1 MLRPALL
8 ALIPALLAAQA
19 PKSATKPAAP
29 KPAAAAKAPKAAAPQ
44 EPVLARVGDRAI
56 HASDLDLFL
65 SLSLNPQQRM
75 QVELVEGAKAEYQKQ
90 FFELHLMAAK
100 ARKDGLGRTEGFRR
114 RMELMELQVLV
125 QELMQRDGA
134 GLQAQMKLAEDAP
147 KAYYDQHPDKFRT
160 KGSFTV
166 RHLLVPVKGAR
177 NAPEDA
183 LPEAEAVA
191 RALQAKADLEG
202 GKSWDDVAK
211 AYSTDPGSKDKGGLY
226 ENIDFGSFVPPF
238 EEAVRAQAPGKPG
251 NPVRTDYGFHV
262 IQVESRKDPETQ
274 AFDQVKEQAQ
284 QMAQAALQESVLQA
298 YLDGLKKEIP
308 YRVGEA
314 VAAPAPALK
323 PQGGAK

>member
-29 KPAAAAKAPKAAAPQ
+29 KPAAARAPKAVAPQ
-44 EPVLARVGDRAI
+44 EPVLAHVGGRAI
-56 HASDLDLFL
+56 RASDLDLFL
-65 SLSLNPQQRM
+65 ALTLNPQQRM
-75 QVELVEGAKAEYQKQ
+75 QVELVEGAKAEYEKQ
-90 FFELHLMAAK
+90 FLELHLMAAK
-100 ARKDGLGRTEGFRR
+100 ARKDGLNRSEGFRR

-160 KGSFTV
+160 KGSFSV

-183 LPEAEAVA
+183 LPEAEAKA
-191 RALQAKADLEG
+191 RALQAKAEVEG

-226 ENIDFGSFVPPF
+226 ENIDFGHFVPPF
-238 EEAVRAQAPGKPG
+238 EEAVRTQALGKPG
-251 NPVRTDYGFHV
+251 EPVRTDFGFHV
-262 IQVESRKDPETQ
+262 IQVENRKDPETQ
-274 AFDQVKEQAQ
+274 PFDQVKEQAQ
-284 QMAQAALQESVLQA
+284 QMAQMALQESVLQA
-298 YLDGLKKEIP
+298 YLEGLKKEIP

-314 VAAPAPALK
+314 TQTPAQAPKA
-323 PQGGAK
+323 QGGVK

>member
-19 PKSATKPAAP
+19 PKSATKPAPP
-29 KPAAAAKAPKAAAPQ
+29 KPAAAKAPKAVAPQ
-44 EPVLARVGDRAI
+44 EPVLASIGGRAI
-56 HASDLDLFL
+56 RPSDLDLFL
-65 SLSLNPQQRM
+65 SLTLNPQQRM
-75 QVELVEGAKAEYQKQ
+75 QVELVEGAKAEYEKQ
-90 FFELHLMAAK
+90 FLELQLMAAK
-100 ARKDGLGRTEGFRR
+100 ARKDGLGRSESFRR

-134 GLQAQMKLAEDAP
+134 GLQAQMKLGEDAP
-147 KAYYDQHPDKFRT
+147 KAYYDQNPDKFRT

-183 LPEAEAVA
+183 LPEAEAKA
-191 RALQAKADLEG
+191 RALQAKAELEG

-238 EEAVRAQAPGKPG
+238 EEAVRVQATGKPG
-251 NPVRTDYGFHV
+251 EPVRTDYGFHV
-262 IQVESRKDPETQ
+262 IQVENRKEPETLP
-274 AFDQVKEQAQ
+274 FEQVKEQAQ
-284 QMAQAALQESVLQA
+284 QAAQTALQESVLQA
-298 YLDGLKKEIP
+298 YLEGLKKEIP

-314 VAAPAPALK
+314 AKVPAPAPKA
-323 PQGGAK
+323 QGGAK

>member
-19 PKSATKPAAP
+19 PKSAPKTAAP
-29 KPAAAAKAPKAAAPQ
+29 KPGAAKATAPQ
-44 EPVLARVGDRAI
+44 EPVLASIGGRAI
-56 HASDLDLFL
+56 RPSDLDLFL
-65 SLSLNPQQRM
+65 SLTLNPQQRM
-75 QVELVEGAKAEYQKQ
+75 QVELVEGAKAEYEKQ
-90 FFELHLMAAK
+90 FLELQLMAAK
-100 ARKDGLGRTEGFRR
+100 ARKDGLGRSVSFRR

-134 GLQAQMKLAEDAP
+134 GLQAQMKLGEDAP

-183 LPEAEAVA
+183 LPEAEAKA
-191 RALQAKADLEG
+191 RALQAKAELEG

-238 EEAVRAQAPGKPG
+238 EEAVRVQGTGKPG
-251 NPVRTDYGFHV
+251 EPVRTDYGFHV
-262 IQVESRKDPETQ
+262 IQVENRKDPETLP
-274 AFDQVKEQAQ
+274 FEQVKEQAQ
-284 QMAQAALQESVLQA
+284 QAAQTALQESVLQA
-298 YLDGLKKEIP
+298 YLEGLKKEIP

-314 VAAPAPALK
+314 AKVPAPAPKA
-323 PQGGAK
+323 QGGAK